1 MPYSSVGWKSN
12 NVGFEG
18 KMWSRPSTLACKDGC
33 LLSNVS
39 SHHFPSMCVC
49 LETSHF
55 HKDIILIGLG
65 PTLDDL
71 TVA

>member
-1 MPYSSVGWKSN
+1 MPYSSVGLKSN
-12 NVGFEG
+12 IVGFEG
-18 KMWSRPSTLACKDGC
+18 KMWSRPSALACKDVC

-39 SHHFPSMCVC
+39 SHHLPAMRVC
-49 LETSHF
+49 LETSPF